1 MSKNTNLSFLT
12 DFLTA
17 DIVNSRVGMNNVS
30 PQSTFDVT
38 GTGKFSGVLTL
49 GSTVSN
55 GTYTYTLPSA
65 TGTLALVGGSGVG
78 TVTSVA
84 AITLGTSGTDLTSTV
99 ANGTTT
105 PVITLNVP
113 DASVTARGVITTGT
127 QYIAGLKIFTST
139 IVANV
144 DLQLPAAGTASTTF
158 IKNINGT
165 GLASFGSNGFGFNN
179 ADNIYFSGSNKGG
192 GVFAFSNTGTQIYTL
207 QNASGTLAFT
217 SQIPTNAVGGTGT
230 LNTIPKFTAATTIG
244 NSNIFDSG
252 SIIYNTNPAAGT
264 FAWQFNGSTVTG
276 QSYGAQVIAG
286 TNASDI
292 GFKVMNAAASINYL
306 IVRGDGLVTLT
317 GALNGTSAVFSST
330 LTSVGAT
337 INGANNAIID
347 LYNTALA
354 DTNARNWRIVTN
366 DSAWGSIEFK
376 VSTLYNNAPSSTKL
390 TLASTGAATF
400 SAATAAITLT
410 ANGAANQWTTKILAS
425 STTSQSYGLTV
436 QAGTNA
442 SDIAFQVIPVSGS
455 GSLLQILGNGNLG
468 LGVTP
473 SAWGSPFVVSQYPYG
488 SYFGGTTT
496 GGTVMGN
503 NNYYNGSSYIYQNS
517 DFATQYQ
524 QASGTHFWRT
534 APSGTAGNAITFTQ
548 AMTLTSG
555 GNLLVGTTTDA
566 GYKLDVNG
574 TGRFSGNVII
584 DGTSNGYLT
593 LNATSTGG
601 NESGIFFQVG
611 GGNKWENY
619 TANNDTALNWYSYAN
634 STIVFKLASTGA
646 ATFSSSVTA
655 TSGTFYVGDSIN
667 GTYFLGGSG
676 NTARQLKFSTST
688 TTNIGDT
695 HTIDAQSSS
704 GVLNFA
710 ITSAPKMTI
719 ANNGNV
725 GIGTASP
732 ATLLHLSSAS
742 AAYQL
747 RLESTTGTNAA
758 YLGFKNTGGQ
768 YYIGADNS
776 AGSGLF
782 VTGGSAYA
790 FSIVAEGSRDIIL
803 GNNNTERMRIDS
815 SGQTFTI
822 STGTA
827 FSAGVTAS
835 AGTSTAI
842 YVGRYGGTAGNF
854 NSGTVSY
861 VVWSNGNV
869 VNTNNSYGSYSDIK
883 LKENIEDATPK
894 LDDLMKVKVRNYNLI
909 GDDKKQIGVI
919 AQELEEVFPAMIDE
933 SEDFEEVEVPQVDE
947 EGNEV
952 LNEEGEVVTENKRVS
967 KGTTTKSVKYSVF
980 VPMLIKAIQE
990 LKTEIDKLKN
1000 S

>member
-38 GTGKFSGVLTL
+38 GTGKFSGILTL
-49 GSTVSN
+49 GSTISN

-158 IKNINGT
+158 IKNISGS
-165 GLASFGSNGFGFNN
+165 GLTSIGSNGFGFNN
-179 ADNIYFSGSNKGG
+179 SDNIYFSGSNKAG
-192 GVFAFSNTGTQIYTL
+192 GVFAFNNTGNRTYTL
-207 QNASGTLAFT
+207 QDASGTLAFT
-217 SQIPTNAVGGTGT
+217 SEIPTNAVGGTGT

-306 IVRGDGLVTLT
+306 VVRGDGLVTLT
-317 GALNGTSAVFSST
+317 GALNGTSASFTGNVVST
-330 LTSVGAT
+330 LGFLQFANNYGIEGRNAANTAYRTVLKLNSSNQIEIGRDTDISAIILGT
-337 INGANNAIID
+337 ASANNA
-347 LYNTALA
+347 
-354 DTNARNWRIVTN
+354 
-366 DSAWGSIEFK
+366 
-376 VSTLYNNAPSSTKL
+376 L

-400 SAATAAITLT
+400 SSTIRSDATNGFSIGSVAGHRRIQYVS
-410 ANGAANQWTTKILAS
+410 ANTT
-425 STTSQSYGLTV
+425 
-436 QAGTNA
+436 
-442 SDIAFQVIPVSGS
+442 F
-455 GSLLQILGNGNLG
+455 SLLND
-468 LGVTP
+468 
-473 SAWGSPFVVSQYPYG
+473 S
-488 SYFGGTTT
+488 
-496 GGTVMGN
+496 
-503 NNYYNGSSYIYQNS
+503 
-517 DFATQYQ
+517 
-524 QASGTHFWRT
+524 
-534 APSGTAGNAITFTQ
+534 NA
-548 AMTLTSG
+548 L
-555 GNLLVGTTTDA
+555 
-566 GYKLDVNG
+566 
-574 TGRFSGNVII
+574 
-584 DGTSNGYLT
+584 
-593 LNATSTGG
+593 
-601 NESGIFFQVG
+601 
-611 GGNKWENY
+611 
-619 TANNDTALNWYSYAN
+619 ANFEAA
-634 STIVFKLASTGA
+634 A

-655 TSGTFYVGDSIN
+655 TSLGVGN
-667 GTYFLGGSG
+667 NTSG
-676 NTARQLKFSTST
+676 FGDIMLLSNTNTNVYPRVNRSSTSYEAGWKLSTGGTDSWYLGLRSADGVGSYHFYSYTTNSSVVSITNGGNVLIGT
-688 TTNIGDT
+688 TTDGGRKLEVQT
-695 HTIDAQSSS
+695 SSTNA
-704 GVLNFA
+704 GLWVQTGGT
-710 ITSAPKMTI
+710 TSAYTI
-719 ANNGNV
+719 ADF
-725 GIGTASP
+725 
-732 ATLLHLSSAS
+732 
-742 AAYQL
+742 
-747 RLESTTGTNAA
+747 RTGTNLPALQILGTGAA
-758 YLGFKNTGGQ
+758 TFGASADVGGLNLSSTYASKLGLYNP
-768 YYIGADNS
+768 S
-776 AGSGLF
+776 
-782 VTGGSAYA
+782 GSANM
-790 FSIVAEGSRDIIL
+790 EL
-803 GNNNTERMRIDS
+803 GNNVNTNGSIVSRLTSYNVSNGNTGNESSTNFIGVASIETQLVSTSGNASGTSGANILFLTKADGGTLTERMRITSDGNIRYTSNNASAASFDLNYRFSTPDS
-815 SGQTFTI
+815 ARIRFSTTTSFNLNEPGELSFWTRANDAQGGGNITERMRITSEGFLKAKGNETTY
-822 STGTA
+822 SNLAGPYHELRTGTA
-827 FSAGVTAS
+827 ADWTVFVSNASGNPYGLRVNYPSVTPNNS
-835 AGTSTAI
+835 DNWLI
-842 YVGRYGGTAGNF
+842 YCDDLSSVRFRVA
-854 NSGTVSY
+854 
-861 VVWSNGNV
+861 SNGNV
-869 VNTNNSYGSYSDIK
+869 QNQNNSYGAISDIK

-933 SEDFEEVEVPQVDE
+933 SEDFEEVEIPQVDE

-952 LNEEGEVVTENKRVS
+952 VNEEGEVVTTKERVS
-967 KGTTTKSVKYSVF
+967 KGTSTKSVKYSVF

-990 LKTEIDKLKN
+990 QQVQIDKLKN